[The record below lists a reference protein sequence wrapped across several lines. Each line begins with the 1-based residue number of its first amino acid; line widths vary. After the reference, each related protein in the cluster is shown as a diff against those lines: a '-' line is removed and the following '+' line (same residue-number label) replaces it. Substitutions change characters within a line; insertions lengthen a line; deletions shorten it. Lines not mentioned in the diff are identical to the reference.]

1 MLLDA
6 KKCHPL
12 PSLQSRMYFTRGW
25 EGEMGR
31 REGGGG
37 AGKTGYSSILKLH
50 LEPASKTGMAL
61 YTSR

>member
-1 MLLDA
+1 MS
-6 KKCHPL
+6 L
-12 PSLQSRMYFTRGW
+12 PPQPAVQDVFHKGVGGGDGE
-25 EGEMGR
+25 EG
-31 REGGGG
+31 GGGG